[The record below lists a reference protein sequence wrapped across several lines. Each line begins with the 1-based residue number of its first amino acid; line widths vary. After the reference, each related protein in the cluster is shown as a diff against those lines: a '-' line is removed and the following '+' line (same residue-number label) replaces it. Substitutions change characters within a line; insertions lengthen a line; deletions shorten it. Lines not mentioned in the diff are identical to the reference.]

1 MDILDSMVIRA
12 QVRMWKCKENI
23 KDFFAEE
30 HGVSNVVATI
40 ILVLI
45 VVLLIAAFWS
55 SLQDLMKT
63 LWGKISGKATTL
75 PEPGNLGGGG

>member
-63 LWGKISGKATTL
+63 LWGFYDGIQGQKGT
-75 PEPGNLGGGG
+75 G

>member
-12 QVRMWKCKENI
+12 QVRMWKCKEGI

-55 SLQDLMKT
+55 SLQELMSS
-63 LWGKISGKATTL
+63 LWKKISGGAEGISGPDSL
-75 PEPGNLGGGG
+75 